1 MLSRPT
7 FLQLFVI
14 KFCSKARKKNK
25 QTDSKLIG
33 NPKKMKQT
41 EAEIE
46 LIYHLTLKGII
57 STSKCLVPKELIM
70 GQIL

>member
-1 MLSRPT
+1 
-7 FLQLFVI
+7 
-14 KFCSKARKKNK
+14 
-25 QTDSKLIG
+25 
-33 NPKKMKQT
+33 MKQT

>member
-1 MLSRPT
+1 M
-7 FLQLFVI
+7 FEDQE
-14 KFCSKARKKNK
+14 KKK
-25 QTDSKLIG
+25 KTDSKLIG

-57 STSKCLVPKELIM
+57 STYKFLVPKELIM
-70 GQIL
+70 GQILWNFTSVLQFP

>member
-7 FLQLFVI
+7 FPQLFVI
-14 KFCSKARKKNK
+14 KFCSKTKKK
-25 QTDSKLIG
+25 KKPDSKLIG

-57 STSKCLVPKELIM
+57 STYKFLVPKELIM